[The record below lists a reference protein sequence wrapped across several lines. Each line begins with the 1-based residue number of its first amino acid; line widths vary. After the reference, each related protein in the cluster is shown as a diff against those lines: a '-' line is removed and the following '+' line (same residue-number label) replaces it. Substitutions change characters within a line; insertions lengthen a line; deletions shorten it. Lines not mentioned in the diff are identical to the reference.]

1 MDKIN
6 AIMGIALR
14 IQTQLGAIEVVRLVG
29 QATDEGVADEM
40 TVRRIVDDL
49 IYKGELYKV
58 KPGFVKI
65 VNQVG

>member
-1 MDKIN
+1 MS
-6 AIMGIALR
+6 IAQR
-14 IQTQLGAIEVVRLVG
+14 IQAQLGAIEVVRLVG
-29 QATDEGVADEM
+29 QAVDEGVADEM